1 MRGQRQGQR
10 QTDERRDGARGRKPS
25 VPRPERA
32 PGLGQAGGPG
42 PRSMLALQQSAGNL
56 RATRAMR
63 PNTANSAAAPG
74 GPGLSAVP
82 EAAERGLTLP
92 PYLLGLQ
99 APGLS
104 STYGLTGHDFVRTVV
119 AGAVARGDGTVAEIA
134 AELAARPETFYGQGR
149 AFAVEGG
156 EGRGWFDVTVTLSP
170 ATDERPPEIEP
181 AALAQARQ
189 DATKVD
195 VHHNSAATVGAGS
208 GGSTSYGAGGTFFGL
223 APVAPGLYLGGVGMA
238 QAQPWQSS
246 QESRGQKG
254 VAEPRVLRGESGS
267 VEVPRRVRYGV
278 RIRQQDAA
286 PAPPVYG
293 AGTLTMRVPTES
305 LVPYDTVSPP
315 AATGLTD
322 PALAKRVRH
331 AGSLAP
337 VAVTDGAGPHAGGG
351 GLFDAVASVLHP
363 SLTQP
368 GSPGRARL
376 YAATSTATVLED
388 MPRLLG
394 NGVVSDDLT
403 GPDPRTAGAYRMSAR
418 IAGLAPGWA
427 AGETQLR
434 THAHAQHTAADAAGK
449 GRSGAIG
456 AGPAVGVGVAMNAAV
471 ARAGAMPTAAARKA
485 RFTQYEQTTARRV
498 GAEVRG
504 DKVLYLA
511 TVDLTVE
518 GTGTGSADMLLGRA
532 SRVAHHS
539 LRMWMTLRAD
549 EAQDLGL
556 PLPPGVTAG
565 PLVTGPK
572 RRREGAGGG
581 QETEEDVERHLPF
594 GAMGASVALDRLD
607 TTGMIASI
615 EKMFAADPRLEG
627 FLPSFGDRRRL
638 GTPAAEA
645 QAQRHNYQELVT
657 RLSETNLKANKDQL
671 LSTGVPVRLR
681 RKSRMHAHD
690 VQIRVTGTLGDA
702 EYAGDIEKWL
712 VRSHSGVGSNLQS
725 GRSSSRSA
733 GWSAIGQVRIVPGVL
748 TGSAR
753 RDRTH
758 TSARRNQAGP
768 TTRSDVLTNGSED
781 ASVFSAPLNLQVQ
794 VTMTHRQRKAR
805 RSVLPGSPGR
815 DVPEPERIARMDV
828 EQQDVRL
835 VTPTEFT
842 LDGDEKRHLD
852 EERAARGARRR
863 GPEWRVDAA
872 GIGDLAALT
881 PRPASGRALRN
892 WTLVETVGSGAP
904 VRAMAF
910 DLLAGAAARDK
921 GVREDRALQTEGL
934 APRQAIEERLSP
946 GALTGALRQ
955 AVSAGWVVKNLKYP
969 RRLAAL
975 DGAVGM
981 RLALTNPRVMHEGAG
996 PGTETFL
1003 LGGHQSGGQEGRG
1016 TTTTYQGGLMG
1027 VQNGAEWRTG
1037 QGAAVTRSKGES
1049 SAGGVT
1055 VSGTVERNAHTP
1067 RKAPLY
1073 LVQCDLLVTMVAE
1086 VKVTGGGPYV
1096 TKEART
1102 LPGEVGVWL
1111 TAEQLSS
1118 QGLRL
1123 PKPAAGAGAPG
1134 AENALTPRQD
1144 RTRTETDTRTETGTR
1159 TGAGTGTGTE
1169 AAGSRRAGGRAV
1181 DRQGGAPMVPPAD
1194 PARTPAEPVP
1204 DLDARLPLGMGM
1216 VENLP
1221 NFVPLLTELRAALA
1235 RRDKSLAADLLPHRQ
1250 LDDPHDNVQR
1260 LLRVLDRDGSEG
1272 LLSSAMDGGVTVEL
1286 FDGRRTPYWA
1296 VFRVRR
1302 SGPGR
1307 FAEMA
1312 TDKRDME
1319 YITSATTQRT
1329 DSQEQGGS
1337 LGAEGVLAGSAKP
1350 DGGAGVLKSTGG
1362 VAGLGGATADS
1373 RRRGSAS
1380 RSQVGMKLV
1389 ADSSSGPAKMRVPVD
1404 ASLELHSAKGRVALA
1419 QLGRK
1424 ELIHRVPKD
1433 DLTALARLEPVTAR
1447 PADERPPAA
1456 ADADPA
1462 RLGAWRAGGVTLPP
1476 EAQVNGF
1483 QGAPQVR
1490 QLVDAAVKE
1499 AGGGHRYRDKGQS
1512 AAYTLQ
1518 EAVSTEWLISALP
1531 LLTNAGAELPPVHAS
1546 GLQGQDLRASVHAR
1560 LRAGKVLG
1568 TGARMSFEAIAPSGP
1583 EGPRPTQ
1590 EDGQYSADRGRA
1602 GRGLFGAGLLNATEF
1617 RLNQA
1622 LANADSAGGAAGLT
1636 ANGSGSMPVHKPKQR
1651 SVLVQFTVDVRVVAR
1666 VVARGTHRTGTAVR
1680 ELTLPTPVVVRMPE
1694 PVARRLLAETADDGR
1709 LRAGEGRLAPADP
1722 QS

>member
-1 MRGQRQGQR
+1 MRGQRQGRR
-10 QTDERRDGARGRKPS
+10 QTDERQDGARGRTPS
-25 VPRPERA
+25 VPRAERA

-42 PRSMLALQQSAGNL
+42 PRSMLALQQSAGNS

-63 PNTANSAAAPG
+63 PGAANSAAAPD
-74 GPGLSAVP
+74 GPGLGTVT

-104 STYGLTGHDFVRTVV
+104 STYGLTGHEFVRTVV
-119 AGAVARGDGTVAEIA
+119 AGAVARADGTVAEIA

-156 EGRGWFDVTVTLSP
+156 EGRGWFDVTITLSP

-181 AALAQARQ
+181 AALARAQE

-195 VHHNSAATVGAGS
+195 VHHNSAAAVGSSS

-246 QESRGQKG
+246 RESRSQKG
-254 VAEPRVLRGESGS
+254 VAEPRVLRSESGS

-293 AGTLTMRVPTES
+293 TGTLTMRVPAES
-305 LVPYDTVSPP
+305 LVPYDTATPPP
-315 AATGLTD
+315 APRVDD
-322 PALAKRVRH
+322 PALARRVRH

-337 VAVTDGAGPHAGGG
+337 VAVTDDAGPHTDDAGPHAGGG

-363 SLTQP
+363 SLTAP
-368 GSPGRARL
+368 GSPGRDRL
-376 YAATSTATVLED
+376 YAATSTTAVLED

-427 AGETQLR
+427 AGRTQLR

-456 AGPAVGVGVAMNAAV
+456 AGPAAGAGVAMNAAV
-471 ARAGAMPTAAARKA
+471 VRAGAMPTAAARKA
-485 RFTQYEQTTARRV
+485 RFTQYDQTTARRV

-518 GTGTGSADMLLGRA
+518 GTGTSSANMLLGRA
-532 SRVAHHS
+532 SRVARHS

-556 PLPPGVTAG
+556 PLPPGVSAG
-565 PLVTGPK
+565 PLVTRPK
-572 RRREGAGGG
+572 RRREGAGGDR
-581 QETEEDVERHLPF
+581 ETEEDVERHLPF

-615 EKMFAADPRLEG
+615 ERMFAADPRLAG
-627 FLPSFGDRRRL
+627 FLPPFGDKRKP
-638 GTPAAEA
+638 GVPAAEA

-712 VRSHSGVGSNLQS
+712 VRSHSGVSSNLQS

-753 RDRTH
+753 RDRNH
-758 TSARRNQAGP
+758 ISARRNQAGP

-781 ASVFSAPLNLQVQ
+781 ASVFSAPLNMRVQ

-842 LDGDEKRHLD
+842 LDGEEKRRLD
-852 EERAARGARRR
+852 DEGAAHGARQR

-872 GIGDLAALT
+872 GIGDLAGLT
-881 PRPASGRALRN
+881 PRPASGRALRH

-904 VRAMAF
+904 IRDLAF

-921 GVREDRALQTEGL
+921 GVREDRALQSEGL
-934 APRQAIEERLSP
+934 APRQAIEERLGP

-955 AVSAGWVVKNLKYP
+955 AVSSGWVVKNLTYP

-975 DGAVGM
+975 DGAVGL
-981 RLALTNPRVMHEGAG
+981 RLALTNPRVTHEGSG

-1003 LGGHQSGGQEGRG
+1003 LGGHQAGGQEGRG
-1016 TTTTYQGGLMG
+1016 STTTYQGGLMG
-1027 VQNGAEWRTG
+1027 LQNGAEWRTG

-1049 SAGGVT
+1049 TAGAVT

-1073 LVQCDLLVTMVAE
+1073 LVRCDLLVTMVAE

-1096 TKEART
+1096 TREART

-1123 PKPAAGAGAPG
+1123 PRSAAEALGMESVLAPR
-1134 AENALTPRQD
+1134 PD
-1144 RTRTETDTRTETGTR
+1144 R
-1159 TGAGTGTGTE
+1159 TGAE
-1169 AAGSRRAGGRAV
+1169 GSRGAGERPA
-1181 DRQGGAPMVPPAD
+1181 DRQAGEPMVPPAD
-1194 PARTPAEPVP
+1194 PARTPARPVP
-1204 DLDARLPLGMGM
+1204 GLDARLPLGMGM
-1216 VENLP
+1216 IENLP

-1250 LDDPHDNVQR
+1250 LDDPNDNVQR

-1302 SGPGR
+1302 AGPGR

-1312 TDKRDME
+1312 TDQRDME
-1319 YITSATTQRT
+1319 YITSATAQRT
-1329 DSQEQGGS
+1329 DSREQGGS

-1350 DGGAGVLKSTGG
+1350 EGGAGLLKSTGG
-1362 VAGLGGATADS
+1362 VAGLGAATADS
-1373 RRRGSAS
+1373 QRGGSAS
-1380 RSQVGMKLV
+1380 RAQVGMKLV
-1389 ADSSSGPAKMRVPVD
+1389 ADSATGPAKMRVPVD

-1419 QLGRK
+1419 RLGRK
-1424 ELIHRVPKD
+1424 ELTHRVPKD

-1462 RLGAWRAGGVTLPP
+1462 RLGAWRDGGVRLPL

-1490 QLVDAAVKE
+1490 QLVDAAVQE

-1531 LLTNAGAELPPVHAS
+1531 LLTNAGAELPPVHAG
-1546 GLQGQDLRASVHAR
+1546 GLQGQDLRTSVHAR

-1568 TGARMSFEAIAPSGP
+1568 TGAKMSFEAIAPSGP

-1622 LANADSAGGAAGLT
+1622 LANADSAGGAAGMT

-1680 ELTLPTPVVVRMPE
+1680 ELTLPAPVVVRMPE
-1694 PVARRLLAETADDGR
+1694 PVARRLLAETADDSR
-1709 LRAGEGRLAPADP
+1709 LRAAEGRLAPADP

>member
-10 QTDERRDGARGRKPS
+10 QTDERQDGARGRTPS
-25 VPRPERA
+25 VPRAERA
-32 PGLGQAGGPG
+32 HGLGRAGGPG
-42 PRSMLALQQSAGNL
+42 PRSMLALQQSAGNS

-63 PNTANSAAAPG
+63 PGTANSATAPG
-74 GPGLSAVP
+74 GPGLGTVT

-104 STYGLTGHDFVRTVV
+104 STYGLTGHEFVRTVV
-119 AGAVARGDGTVAEIA
+119 AGAVARGDGAVAEIA
-134 AELAARPETFYGQGR
+134 AELAARPETFYGRGR

-156 EGRGWFDVTVTLSP
+156 EGRGWFDVTVTISP

-181 AALAQARQ
+181 AALARARE

-195 VHHNSAATVGAGS
+195 VHHNSAAAVGSSS

-246 QESRGQKG
+246 QESRSQKG
-254 VAEPRVLRGESGS
+254 VAEPRVLRSESGS

-293 AGTLTMRVPTES
+293 TGTLTMRVPTES
-305 LVPYDTVSPP
+305 LVPYDTAAPP
-315 AATGLTD
+315 PVPRVDD
-322 PALAKRVRH
+322 PALARRVRH

-337 VAVTDGAGPHAGGG
+337 VAVTDDAGPRTDDAGPHAGGG

-363 SLTQP
+363 SLTEP

-376 YAATSTATVLED
+376 YAATSTAAVLED

-427 AGETQLR
+427 AGQTQLR

-485 RFTQYEQTTARRV
+485 RFTQYDQTTARRV

-518 GTGTGSADMLLGRA
+518 GTGTSSANMLLGRA
-532 SRVAHHS
+532 SRVARHS

-549 EAQDLGL
+549 EAQDMGL
-556 PLPPGVTAG
+556 PLPPGVSAG
-565 PLVTGPK
+565 PLVTRPK

-615 EKMFAADPRLEG
+615 GRMFAADPRLEG
-627 FLPSFGDRRRL
+627 FLPPFGDKRKL

-681 RKSRMHAHD
+681 RKSRMHTHD

-712 VRSHSGVGSNLQS
+712 VRSHSGVSSNLQS

-753 RDRTH
+753 RDRNH
-758 TSARRNQAGP
+758 ISARRNQAGP

-781 ASVFSAPLNLQVQ
+781 ASVFSAPLNMQVQ

-842 LDGDEKRHLD
+842 LDGEEKRRLD
-852 EERAARGARRR
+852 DEGAARGARQR
-863 GPEWRVDAA
+863 GPEWRVEAT
-872 GIGDLAALT
+872 GIGDLAGLT

-904 VRAMAF
+904 IRDLAF

-934 APRQAIEERLSP
+934 APRQAIEERLGP

-955 AVSAGWVVKNLKYP
+955 AVSSGWVVKNLKYP

-981 RLALTNPRVMHEGAG
+981 RLALTNPQVVHEGSG
-996 PGTETFL
+996 PGTETYL
-1003 LGGHQSGGQEGRG
+1003 LGGHQAGGQEGRG

-1027 VQNGAEWRTG
+1027 LQNGAEWRTG

-1049 SAGGVT
+1049 TAGAVA

-1073 LVQCDLLVTMVAE
+1073 LVRCDLLVTMVAE

-1096 TKEART
+1096 TNEART

-1123 PKPAAGAGAPG
+1123 PKSAAEALGMESVLAPRPDPAGTGAEGSRGAGGRQADRQAGAP
-1134 AENALTPRQD
+1134 L
-1144 RTRTETDTRTETGTR
+1144 
-1159 TGAGTGTGTE
+1159 
-1169 AAGSRRAGGRAV
+1169 
-1181 DRQGGAPMVPPAD
+1181 VPPAD
-1194 PARTPAEPVP
+1194 PARTPARPVP

-1216 VENLP
+1216 IENLP

-1250 LDDPHDNVQR
+1250 LDDPNDNVQR

-1302 SGPGR
+1302 AGPGR

-1319 YITSATTQRT
+1319 YVTSATAQRT

-1350 DGGAGVLKSTGG
+1350 EGGAGVLKSTGG
-1362 VAGLGGATADS
+1362 VAGLGAATADS
-1373 RRRGSAS
+1373 QRKGSAS
-1380 RSQVGMKLV
+1380 RAQVGMKLV
-1389 ADSSSGPAKMRVPVD
+1389 ADSATGPAKMRVPVD

-1424 ELIHRVPKD
+1424 ELTHRVPKD

-1447 PADERPPAA
+1447 PAGERPPAA

-1462 RLGAWRAGGVTLPP
+1462 RLGAWRDGGVRLPL

-1490 QLVDAAVKE
+1490 QLVDAAVRE
-1499 AGGGHRYRDKGQS
+1499 AGGGNRYRDKGQS

-1531 LLTNAGAELPPVHAS
+1531 LLTNAGAELPPVHAG

-1568 TGARMSFEAIAPSGP
+1568 TGAKMSFEAIAPSGP

-1622 LANADSAGGAAGLT
+1622 LANADSAGGAADMT
-1636 ANGSGSMPVHKPKQR
+1636 ASGSGSMPVHKPKQR

-1680 ELTLPTPVVVRMPE
+1680 ELTLPAPVVVRMPE
-1694 PVARRLLAETADDGR
+1694 PVARRLLAETADDSR
-1709 LRAGEGRLAPADP
+1709 LRAAEGRLAPADP

>member
-10 QTDERRDGARGRKPS
+10 QTDERQDGARGRTPS
-25 VPRPERA
+25 VPRAERA
-32 PGLGQAGGPG
+32 HDLGRAGGPG
-42 PRSMLALQQSAGNL
+42 PRSMLALQQSAGNS

-63 PNTANSAAAPG
+63 PGTANSAAAPG
-74 GPGLSAVP
+74 GPGLGTVP

-104 STYGLTGHDFVRTVV
+104 STYGLTGHEFVRTVV
-119 AGAVARGDGTVAEIA
+119 AGAVARADGTVAEIA
-134 AELAARPETFYGQGR
+134 AELAARPETFYGRGR

-156 EGRGWFDVTVTLSP
+156 EGRGWFDVTVTISP

-181 AALAQARQ
+181 AALARAQE

-195 VHHNSAATVGAGS
+195 VHHNSAAAVGSSS

-246 QESRGQKG
+246 QESRSQKG
-254 VAEPRVLRGESGS
+254 VAEPRVLRSESGS

-286 PAPPVYG
+286 AAPPVYG
-293 AGTLTMRVPTES
+293 TGTLTMRVPTES
-305 LVPYDTVSPP
+305 LVPYDTAAPP
-315 AATGLTD
+315 PVPRVDD
-322 PALAKRVRH
+322 PALARRVRH

-337 VAVTDGAGPHAGGG
+337 VAVTDDAGPRTDDAGPHAGGG

-363 SLTQP
+363 SLTEP

-376 YAATSTATVLED
+376 YAATSSTAVLED

-427 AGETQLR
+427 AGQTQLR

-485 RFTQYEQTTARRV
+485 RFTQYDQTTARRV

-518 GTGTGSADMLLGRA
+518 GTGTSSANMLLGRA
-532 SRVAHHS
+532 SRVARHS

-556 PLPPGVTAG
+556 PLPPGVSAG
-565 PLVTGPK
+565 PLVTRPK
-572 RRREGAGGG
+572 RRREGAAGD
-581 QETEEDVERHLPF
+581 QATEEDVERHLPF

-615 EKMFAADPRLEG
+615 ERMFAADPRLEG
-627 FLPSFGDRRRL
+627 FLPPFGDKRKL

-712 VRSHSGVGSNLQS
+712 VRSHSGVSSNLQS

-753 RDRTH
+753 RDRNH
-758 TSARRNQAGP
+758 ISSRRNQAGP

-781 ASVFSAPLNLQVQ
+781 ASVFSAPLNMQVQ
-794 VTMTHRQRKAR
+794 ITMTHRQRKAR

-842 LDGDEKRHLD
+842 LDGEEKRRLD
-852 EERAARGARRR
+852 DDGAARGARQR

-904 VRAMAF
+904 IRDLAF

-921 GVREDRALQTEGL
+921 GVREDRALGTEGL
-934 APRQAIEERLSP
+934 APRQAIEERLGP

-955 AVSAGWVVKNLKYP
+955 AVSSGWVVKNLKYP

-981 RLALTNPRVMHEGAG
+981 RLALTNPRVTHEGSG

-1003 LGGHQSGGQEGRG
+1003 LGGHQAGGQEGRG

-1027 VQNGAEWRTG
+1027 LQNGAEWRTG

-1049 SAGGVT
+1049 TAGAVT
-1055 VSGTVERNAHTP
+1055 VSGTVERNSHTP

-1073 LVQCDLLVTMVAE
+1073 LVRCDLLVTMVAE

-1123 PKPAAGAGAPG
+1123 PKSAAEALGMESVLAPRPDPAGAGA
-1134 AENALTPRQD
+1134 E
-1144 RTRTETDTRTETGTR
+1144 
-1159 TGAGTGTGTE
+1159 
-1169 AAGSRRAGGRAV
+1169 GSRRAGGRPA
-1181 DRQGGAPMVPPAD
+1181 DRQAGAPLVPPAD
-1194 PARTPAEPVP
+1194 PARTPARPVP

-1216 VENLP
+1216 IENLP
-1221 NFVPLLTELRAALA
+1221 NFVPLLAELRAALA
-1235 RRDKSLAADLLPHRQ
+1235 RRDKSLAADLLPRRQ
-1250 LDDPHDNVQR
+1250 LDDPNDNVQR

-1302 SGPGR
+1302 AGPGR

-1319 YITSATTQRT
+1319 YITSATAQRT

-1350 DGGAGVLKSTGG
+1350 EGGAGVLKSTGG
-1362 VAGLGGATADS
+1362 VAGLGAATADS
-1373 RRRGSAS
+1373 QRTGSAS
-1380 RSQVGMKLV
+1380 RAQVGMKLV
-1389 ADSSSGPAKMRVPVD
+1389 ADSATAPAKMRVPVD

-1419 QLGRK
+1419 QSGRK
-1424 ELIHRVPKD
+1424 ELVHRVPKD

-1447 PADERPPAA
+1447 PAGERPPAA

-1462 RLGAWRAGGVTLPP
+1462 RLGAWRDGGVRLPL

-1499 AGGGHRYRDKGQS
+1499 AGGGRRYRDTGQS

-1546 GLQGQDLRASVHAR
+1546 GLQGQDLHASVHAR

-1568 TGARMSFEAIAPSGP
+1568 TGAKMSFEAIAPSGP

-1622 LANADSAGGAAGLT
+1622 LANADSAGGAADMT

-1680 ELTLPTPVVVRMPE
+1680 ELTLPAPVVVRMPE
-1694 PVARRLLAETADDGR
+1694 PVARRLLAETADDSR
-1709 LRAGEGRLAPADP
+1709 LRAAEGRLAPADP

>member
-1 MRGQRQGQR
+1 
-10 QTDERRDGARGRKPS
+10 
-25 VPRPERA
+25 
-32 PGLGQAGGPG
+32 
-42 PRSMLALQQSAGNL
+42 MLALQQSAGNL
-56 RATRAMR
+56 RATRATRAMR
-63 PNTANSAAAPG
+63 PGAADSAPAPG
-74 GPGLSAVP
+74 GPGLGTVP

-92 PYLLGLQ
+92 TYLLGLQ

-104 STYGLTGHDFVRTVV
+104 STYGLTGHEFVRTVV

-134 AELAARPETFYGQGR
+134 AELAARPESFYGRGR

-156 EGRGWFDVTVTLSP
+156 EGRGWFDVTVTISAAP
-170 ATDERPPEIEP
+170 DERPPEIEP
-181 AALAQARQ
+181 AALARAVEE
-189 DATKVD
+189 AAKVD
-195 VHHNSAATVGAGS
+195 VHHNSAATVGSSS

-246 QESRGQKG
+246 QESRGHKG
-254 VAEPRVLRGESGS
+254 VAEPRVLRSESGS

-305 LVPYDTVSPP
+305 LVPYDTAAPPP
-315 AATGLTD
+315 ARRFDD
-322 PALAKRVRH
+322 PALAKRLRH

-337 VAVTDGAGPHAGGG
+337 VAVTDDAGPRADDAGPHAGGG

-363 SLTQP
+363 SLTAP

-376 YAATSTATVLED
+376 YAATSTTTVLED

-418 IAGLAPGWA
+418 IAGLTPGWA

-449 GRSGAIG
+449 GRSGAVG
-456 AGPAVGVGVAMNAAV
+456 AGPAVGAGVAVNAAV
-471 ARAGAMPTAAARKA
+471 VRAGAMPTAAARKA
-485 RFTQYEQTTARRV
+485 RFTQYDQTTARRV

-518 GTGTGSADMLLGRA
+518 GTGTSSAQMLLGRA

-539 LRMWMTLRAD
+539 LRMWLTLRAD
-549 EAQDLGL
+549 EARDLGL

-565 PLVTGPK
+565 PLVTKPK
-572 RRREGAGGG
+572 RRREDAGDGPG
-581 QETEEDVERHLPF
+581 TEEDVERHLPF

-627 FLPSFGDRRRL
+627 FLPPFGDQRKP
-638 GTPAAEA
+638 GTDPADAE
-645 QAQRHNYQELVT
+645 AQRHNYQELVT

-702 EYAGDIEKWL
+702 EYAGDIRKWL
-712 VRSHSGVGSNLQS
+712 VRSHSGVSSNLQS

-753 RDRTH
+753 RDRNH
-758 TSARRNQAGP
+758 ISARRNQAGP

-794 VTMTHRQRKAR
+794 VTMVHRQRKAR

-828 EQQDVRL
+828 ERQDVRL

-842 LDGDEKRHLD
+842 LDGDEKQRLD
-852 EERAARGARRR
+852 AETAARGARARR
-863 GPEWRVDAA
+863 PEWRVDAT

-904 VRAMAF
+904 IRELAF
-910 DLLAGAAARDK
+910 GLLAGAAARDK

-934 APRQAIEERLSP
+934 APRQAIEERLGP
-946 GALTGALRQ
+946 GAITGALRQ
-955 AVSAGWVVKNLKYP
+955 AVSSGWVVKKLRYP

-981 RLALTNPRVMHEGAG
+981 RLTLANPRVMHEGSG

-1003 LGGHQSGGQEGRG
+1003 LGGHQAGGQQGHG

-1027 VQNGAEWRTG
+1027 LQNGAEWRTG

-1049 SAGGVT
+1049 TAGAVT

-1096 TKEART
+1096 TGQART

-1111 TAEQLSS
+1111 TAEQLSA
-1118 QGLRL
+1118 QGLRP
-1123 PKPAAGAGAPG
+1123 PKPAAEALGTGGVPAPG
-1134 AENALTPRQD
+1134 Q
-1144 RTRTETDTRTETGTR
+1144 GR
-1159 TGAGTGTGTE
+1159 TGAGAQG
-1169 AAGSRRAGGRAV
+1169 AGSPRAGERTA
-1181 DRQGGAPMVPPAD
+1181 DRRTDAPMVPPAD

-1216 VENLP
+1216 IENLP
-1221 NFVPLLTELRAALA
+1221 AFVPLLTELRAALA
-1235 RRDKSLAADLLPHRQ
+1235 RRDKALAADLLPHRQ

-1307 FAEMA
+1307 FAGMA

-1329 DSQEQGGS
+1329 DSREQGGS
-1337 LGAEGVLAGSAKP
+1337 LGAEGVFAGSAKP

-1362 VAGLGGATADS
+1362 VAGLGAAANDS
-1373 RRRGSAS
+1373 RREGSAS
-1380 RSQVGMKLV
+1380 RAQVGMKLV
-1389 ADSSSGPAKMRVPVD
+1389 ADSSTGPARMRVPVD

-1419 QLGRK
+1419 RLGRK
-1424 ELIHRVPKD
+1424 ELVHRVPKD
-1433 DLTALARLEPVTAR
+1433 DLTALARLEPTTPR
-1447 PADERPPAA
+1447 PDGERPPAA

-1462 RLGAWRAGGVTLPP
+1462 RLGAWRDGGVRLPM

-1483 QGAPQVR
+1483 QGAARVR
-1490 QLVDAAVKE
+1490 QLVDAAVRE
-1499 AGGGHRYRDKGQS
+1499 AGGGRRYRDTGQS

-1518 EAVSTEWLISALP
+1518 EAVSTEWMISALP
-1531 LLTNAGAELPPVHAS
+1531 LLTSAGAELPPVHAS

-1568 TGARMSFEAIAPSGP
+1568 TGARMSFETVAPSGP
-1583 EGPRPTQ
+1583 DGPRPTQ
-1590 EDGQYSADRGRA
+1590 EDGQYAADHGRA

-1622 LANADSAGGAAGLT
+1622 LANADSAGGAADMT

-1680 ELTLPTPVVVRMPE
+1680 EVTLPTPVVVRMPE
-1694 PVARRLLAETADDGR
+1694 PVVRRLLAETADETR
-1709 LRAGEGRLAPADP
+1709 LRAARGRLAPAGP